1 MRRLLRLALIPL
13 ALVFLFEAWLW
24 ERLAPI
30 VAWIVA
36 CVPFERLKAQ
46 FAIRIEDLPA
56 AATLG
61 IFVLP
66 VLLLLPFK
74 FFALWALAHGHW
86 LEAVGLLALAKVVSV
101 GITAFIFDVTRPKL
115 LQLPWFR
122 RLYDRV
128 LGWLAAAHALTDP
141 IGRRL
146 KIWFG
151 MFAPRRAGRT
161 LKLLARIRR
170 RMQAP
175 AA

>member
-36 CVPFERLKAQ
+36 CVPLERLKAQ
-46 FAIRIEDLPA
+46 IAIRIEDLPA

-86 LEAVGLLALAKVVSV
+86 LEAVA
-101 GITAFIFDVTRPKL
+101 
-115 LQLPWFR
+115 WFR